1 MMNRSGGRDVDM
13 YYAQFNMDTG
23 CVDAW
28 LTDGTIV
35 LINCTAVERGGEA
48 ENLYQRAELDYLIYN
63 DLNAYVELIMDGDP
77 KKYLKTVTQYMQ
89 L

>member
-1 MMNRSGGRDVDM
+1 MNM

-35 LINCTAVERGGEA
+35 SIDCTAVERVEA
-48 ENLYQRAELDYLIYN
+48 ENLYQRSELDYLIYH
-63 DLNAYVELIMDGDP
+63 DPVSYVELIMESNP
-77 KKYLKTVTQYMQ
+77 KKYLKAVTQYKRQ
-89 L
+89 